1 MNITTLNPSTD
12 LLREL
17 SLDESQQV
25 VGGAATIVSGGQ
37 TGPNQ
42 YAYTVN
48 SGGYTFQCTVLLH
61 DFGNVTRC
69 EGGGIEYLSVGEPKA
84 L

>member
-1 MNITTLNPSTD
+1 MNITTLNPHAD
-12 LLREL
+12 LPREL

-42 YAYTVN
+42 YSYTVN
-48 SGGYTFQCTVLLH
+48 SGGYTFQCTVDLH
-61 DFGNVTRC
+61 EFGDVTRC
-69 EGGGIEYLSVGEPKA
+69 VGAGIEYISVGDPKA